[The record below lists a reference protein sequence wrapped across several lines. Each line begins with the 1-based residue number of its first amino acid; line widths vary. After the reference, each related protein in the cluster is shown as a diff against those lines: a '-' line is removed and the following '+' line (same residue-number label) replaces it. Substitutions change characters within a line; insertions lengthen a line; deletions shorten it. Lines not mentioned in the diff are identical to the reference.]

1 MNRALTCIGDYAKS
15 PFYVDKVFVNV
26 YSAEELWYVL
36 YENAFLLERDIL
48 DMRLAEWID
57 RELGLKDLA
66 RDLYVLINQNASAAS
81 FVGTILSYVGYY
93 SGEEIS
99 KAESILRMNV
109 SMSVF
114 EKWKAKAD
122 FLVENKHY
130 TLAIHEYERLIK
142 SLPDDEATLKANV
155 YNNMGITYMYLY
167 LFDSAEECF
176 TMSYK
181 TDNNE
186 DAYRHYLTVK
196 RMSLSDEDYIKLIA
210 EEEESYR
217 LSITLE
223 SRMDDVKRTFDRT
236 DTARS
241 LKELFELKN
250 TKEGNLYYEEIA
262 RITHQLKEDYRDIVL
277 ENEQGTN
284 TEN

>member
-26 YSAEELWYVL
+26 YSAEELCYVL

-217 LSITLE
+217 LSITQ
-223 SRMDDVKRTFDRT
+223 D
-236 DTARS
+236 
-241 LKELFELKN
+241 
-250 TKEGNLYYEEIA
+250 G
-262 RITHQLKEDYRDIVL
+262 
-277 ENEQGTN
+277 
-284 TEN
+284 